1 MSVVDQVPVRLAR
14 FYPIVPDID
23 WLERIVPLGVKLV
36 QLRIKDATRADIV
49 EQTKRALALT
59 RANDCQLIVND
70 FWDVALETGADFVHL
85 GQDDLKEADLDRLK
99 KAGVRVGISTHD
111 ERELEIALA
120 ADPDYVALGP
130 VYETKLKAMPW
141 APQGLER
148 IKQWRARSG
157 RLPLVAIG
165 GLTPDRAPAVAA
177 AGADSLAVITDFV
190 TAPDPEARIRV
201 WLHWAGAN
209 EG

>member
-1 MSVVDQVPVRLAR
+1 MNAVNQVPVKLAR

-49 EQTKRALALT
+49 DQTKRALALT
-59 RANDCQLIVND
+59 RENGCQLILND

-85 GQDDLKEADLDRLK
+85 GQDDLKEADLDSLK

-111 ERELEIALA
+111 ERELEIALT

-148 IKQWRARSG
+148 IEQWRARIG

-165 GLTPDRAPAVAA
+165 GLTPDRAPAVTA
-177 AGADSLAVITDFV
+177 AGADILAVITDFV
-190 TAPDPEARIRV
+190 TAPDPEARIRT
-201 WLHWAGAN
+201 WLNWAGAN
-209 EG
+209 

>member
-1 MSVVDQVPVRLAR
+1 MNAVNQVPVKLAR

-36 QLRIKDATRADIV
+36 QLRIKDAPRAEIV
-49 EQTKRALALT
+49 EQAKRALAIT
-59 RANDCQLIVND
+59 RTHGCQLILND

-85 GQDDLKEADLDRLK
+85 GQDDLKEADLDKLK
-99 KAGVRVGISTHD
+99 RAGVRVGISTHD
-111 ERELEIALA
+111 EAELATALA

-141 APQGLER
+141 NPQGLER
-148 IKQWRARSG
+148 IEQWRARIG

-190 TAPDPEARIRV
+190 TAPDPEARV
-201 WLHWAGAN
+201 LAWLHWAGAN
-209 EG
+209 

>member
-1 MSVVDQVPVRLAR
+1 MNAVNQVPVKLAR
-14 FYPIVPDID
+14 FYPIVPDIG
-23 WLERIVPLGVKLV
+23 WLERIVPLGVRLV
-36 QLRIKDATRADIV
+36 QLRIKDAPRVEIV
-49 EQTKRALALT
+49 EQTKRALAIT
-59 RANDCQLIVND
+59 RTHGCQLILND

-85 GQDDLKEADLDRLK
+85 GQDDLKEADLDKLK
-99 KAGVRVGISTHD
+99 RAGVRVGISTHD
-111 ERELEIALA
+111 EAELATALA

-141 APQGLER
+141 NPQGLER
-148 IKQWRARSG
+148 IEQWRARIG

-190 TAPDPEARIRV
+190 TAPDPEARV
-201 WLHWAGAN
+201 LAWLHWAGAN
-209 EG
+209 

>member
-1 MSVVDQVPVRLAR
+1 MNVVDQAPVKLAR

-59 RANDCQLIVND
+59 RANGCQLIVND
-70 FWDVALETGADFVHL
+70 FWDVALETGADFIHL

-111 ERELEIALA
+111 ERELKIALA

-148 IKQWRARSG
+148 IEQWRARIG

-165 GLTPDRAPAVAA
+165 GLTPDRAPAVVA

-190 TAPDPEARIRV
+190 TAPDPEARVRA

-209 EG
+209 

>member
-1 MSVVDQVPVRLAR
+1 MNAVNQVPVKLAR

-49 EQTKRALALT
+49 DQTKRALALT
-59 RANDCQLIVND
+59 RENGCQLILND

-85 GQDDLKEADLDRLK
+85 GQDDLKEADLDSLK

-111 ERELEIALA
+111 ERELEIALTV
-120 ADPDYVALGP
+120 DPDYVALGP

-148 IKQWRARSG
+148 IEQWRARIG

-165 GLTPDRAPAVAA
+165 GLTPDRAPAVTA
-177 AGADSLAVITDFV
+177 AGADILAVITDFV
-190 TAPDPEARIRV
+190 TAPDPEARIRT
-201 WLHWAGAN
+201 WLNWAGAN
-209 EG
+209 